1 MRLDKFLTVTGTAT
15 RSESKKA
22 ARAGDVTV
30 NGVTVKDTSVQ
41 INEETDTITFRGAA
55 VIYKRFTYIMMNK
68 PSGYISS
75 TDDPHKKTVL
85 ELLPENLRRLGLFP
99 CGRLDIDT
107 TGLLI
112 LTNNGQLAHKL
123 LSPKYHVAKTY
134 YFTCFPPISPEQT
147 TKLEKGVD
155 IGEKSLT
162 KPAKLSVSDDGK
174 SGHITISEGKFHQI
188 KRMFAAVGN
197 VITYLRRVS
206 IGELSLDPSL
216 PEGEWRYL
224 NEEEI
229 SSLQKHNRNRK

>member
-1 MRLDKFLTVTGTAT
+1 MRLDKFLTATGTAT

-22 ARAGDVTV
+22 ARDGAVTV
-30 NGVTVKDTSVQ
+30 NGTVVKDTSVR
-41 INEETDTITFRGAA
+41 INEETDTVVFCGAK
-55 VIYKRFTYIMMNK
+55 VIYKKFTYIMMNK

-75 TDDPHKKTVL
+75 TDDPHGKTVL

-134 YFTCFPPISPEQT
+134 FFTCSPPISPEQAAR
-147 TKLEKGVD
+147 LEEGVD

-162 KPAKLSVSDDGK
+162 KPARLSVSGDGK

-188 KRMFAAVGN
+188 KRMFCAVGSE
-197 VITYLRRVS
+197 ITS
-206 IGELSLDPSL
+206 LSRTTFADIPLDAGL
-216 PEGEWRYL
+216 AEGDFRPL
-224 NEEEI
+224 TAEEETK
-229 SSLQKHNRNRK
+229 LENAPL

>member
-22 ARAGDVTV
+22 ARAGAVTV

-75 TDDPHKKTVL
+75 TEDPHKKTVL

-112 LTNNGQLAHKL
+112 LTNNGQLAHA
-123 LSPKYHVAKTY
+123 P
-134 YFTCFPPISPEQT
+134 
-147 TKLEKGVD
+147 
-155 IGEKSLT
+155 
-162 KPAKLSVSDDGK
+162 
-174 SGHITISEGKFHQI
+174 
-188 KRMFAAVGN
+188 FA
-197 VITYLRRVS
+197 
-206 IGELSLDPSL
+206 
-216 PEGEWRYL
+216 
-224 NEEEI
+224 EI
-229 SSLQKHNRNRK
+229 SRCKNILFHLFSAHFARADDKARKRR

>member
-22 ARAGDVTV
+22 ARAGAVTV
-30 NGVTVKDTSVQ
+30 NGVTVKDSSVQ

-188 KRMFAAVGN
+188 KRMFCSVGSE
-197 VITYLRRVS
+197 IT
-206 IGELSLDPSL
+206 SLARTAFADIPL
-216 PEGEWRYL
+216 DANLAEGYFRPL
-224 NEEEI
+224 TADEEAKLENAP
-229 SSLQKHNRNRK
+229 L

>member
-22 ARAGDVTV
+22 ARAGAVTV
-30 NGVTVKDTSVQ
+30 NGAVVKDTSVQ
-41 INEETDTITFRGAA
+41 INEEADAVVFCGAT
-55 VIYKRFTYIMMNK
+55 VIYRKFTYIMMNK

-75 TDDPHKKTVL
+75 TDDPRKKTVL

-112 LTNNGQLAHKL
+112 LTNNGQLAHRL

-134 YFTCFPPISPEQT
+134 FFTCSPPISPEQT
-147 TKLEKGVD
+147 AKLEEGVD
-155 IGEKSLT
+155 IGEKALT
-162 KPAKLSVSDDGK
+162 KPAKLSVSDNGK

-188 KRMFAAVGN
+188 KRMFHAAGSE
-197 VITYLRRVS
+197 ITS
-206 IGELSLDPSL
+206 LSRTAFAGIPLDAKL
-216 PEGEWRYL
+216 AEGEFRPL
-224 NEEEI
+224 TADEEAKLENAP
-229 SSLQKHNRNRK
+229 L